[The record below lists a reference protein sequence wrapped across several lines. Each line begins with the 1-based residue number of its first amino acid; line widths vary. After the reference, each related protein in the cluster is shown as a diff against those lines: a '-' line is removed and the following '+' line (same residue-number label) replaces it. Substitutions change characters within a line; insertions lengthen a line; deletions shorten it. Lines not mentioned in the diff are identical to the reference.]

1 MHAKWLLFLALTVAA
16 APAPARAEVKDATAQ
31 GFTTENVEVVPV
43 PPDRVWTA
51 LVREVNAWWPRDHTW
66 WPGSTLSID
75 PRAGGCFCEIAGDR
89 QARHLE
95 VAFVDPAKTLRMIG
109 GLGPLQ
115 GLGLSGLVEFRLSPA
130 ADDGTSIVMVLRSGG
145 YTTQDLRTF
154 APAVDR
160 VNKEQLGALA
170 AYLRRGTGR

>member
-1 MHAKWLLFLALTVAA
+1 MHARWLLFVTLTVAA
-16 APAPARAEVKDATAQ
+16 AAPARAEVKEATAQ
-31 GFTTENVEVVPV
+31 GFTTENVEVVPA

-51 LVREVNAWWPRDHTW
+51 LVREVNAWWPRGHTW

-89 QARHLE
+89 QARHLD
-95 VAFVDPAKTLRMIG
+95 VAFVDPGKTLRMIG

-115 GLGLSGLVEFRLSPA
+115 GMGLSGLVEFRLSPA
-130 ADDGTSIVMVLRSGG
+130 PGGGTSVTMVLRSGG
-145 YTTQDLRTF
+145 YTPDDLRTL
-154 APAVDR
+154 APVVDR

-170 AYLRRGTGR
+170 AHLRRGAGR